1 MTSDPFADD
10 LAPCYNEALSY
21 CRGLCA
27 SWSPSQ
33 AEDVFQS
40 ALLKALEHYGDLRDR
55 EKFKPWLFRI
65 ITRTFYVAVRRAFW
79 KRFIPLGSTSEVERM
94 PEVYARPERLDEQGP
109 LFDALSRL
117 SKKQRAAIL
126 LFHVAGFSIEE
137 IAAIQNERSLSAVKS
152 RLSRARRKL
161 RTHLRQLEQHD
172 TGRFYASGLNGQTE
186 GLHHEAF
193 TLPAEAR
200 KPS

>member
-1 MTSDPFADD
+1 MSTDPFADD

-40 ALLKALEHYGDLRDR
+40 ALLKALEHYGDLRER

-65 ITRTFYVAVRRAFW
+65 ITRTYYAAIRRAFW
-79 KRFIPLGSTSEVERM
+79 RRFIPLGSAPEVERM
-94 PEVYARPERLDEQGP
+94 PEIYFRPERQDEQEP
-109 LFDALSRL
+109 FFDALAQL
-117 SKKQRAAIL
+117 SAKPRAAIL

-137 IAAIQNERSLSAVKS
+137 IAAIQGERSLSAVKS

-161 RTHLRQLEQHD
+161 KAHLQHLERHD
-172 TGRFYASGLNGQTE
+172 TRRSHASGSDEQTE
-186 GLHHEAF
+186 RLHYEARI
-193 TLPAEAR
+193 AEASKLR
-200 KPS
+200 

>member
-1 MTSDPFADD
+1 MTTEPFADD
-10 LAPCYNEALSY
+10 LASCYNEALSY
-21 CRGLCA
+21 CRALCS

-40 ALLKALEHYGDLRDR
+40 ALLEAIEHYGELRDR
-55 EKFKPWLFRI
+55 DKFKPWLFQI
-65 ITRTFYVAVRRAFW
+65 ITRTFYAATRRAFW
-79 KRFIPLGSTSEVERM
+79 KRFIPLGSAAEVERM
-94 PEVYARPERLDEQGP
+94 PEIYFRPERQDEQGP

-137 IAAIQNERSLSAVKS
+137 IAAIQSERSLSTVKS
-152 RLSRARRKL
+152 RLSRARQKL
-161 RTHLRQLEQHD
+161 RKDLRQLEQHD
-172 TGRFYASGLNGQTE
+172 ISRPYVSGSDEQTKRRY
-186 GLHHEAF
+186 HETS

-200 KPS
+200 KSS